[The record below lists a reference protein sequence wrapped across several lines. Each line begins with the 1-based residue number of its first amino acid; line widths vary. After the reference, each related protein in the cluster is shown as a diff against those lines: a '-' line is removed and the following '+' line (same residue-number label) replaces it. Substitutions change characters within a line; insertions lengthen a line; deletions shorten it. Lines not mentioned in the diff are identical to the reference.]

1 MTELSLGLRNV
12 INVVI
17 EKTNRNVI
25 WSVIDT
31 VIIQACEDN
40 KMGSDEAYRY
50 LLQLE
55 GLNLI
60 KIGIKGSGWDLRSIN
75 ITKEGLEES
84 SKDQAQAW
92 RLS

>member
-55 GLNLI
+55 GSSR

>member
-17 EKTNRNVI
+17 EKTNRNII

-40 KMGSDEAYRY
+40 KMGADEAYRY

-60 KIGIKGSGWDLRSIN
+60 KIGIKVNG
-75 ITKEGLEES
+75 
-84 SKDQAQAW
+84 
-92 RLS
+92 